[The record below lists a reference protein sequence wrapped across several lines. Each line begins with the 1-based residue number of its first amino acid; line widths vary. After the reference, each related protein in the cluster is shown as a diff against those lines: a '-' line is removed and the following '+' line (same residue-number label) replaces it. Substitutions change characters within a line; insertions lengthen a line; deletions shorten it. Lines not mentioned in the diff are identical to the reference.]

1 MLNGEA
7 KDDEGETRNV
17 CGEKRKFV
25 AENELFP
32 DSFS

>member
-1 MLNGEA
+1 MLHIEA

-25 AENELFP
+25 AENLLFP
-32 DSFS
+32 DFFS